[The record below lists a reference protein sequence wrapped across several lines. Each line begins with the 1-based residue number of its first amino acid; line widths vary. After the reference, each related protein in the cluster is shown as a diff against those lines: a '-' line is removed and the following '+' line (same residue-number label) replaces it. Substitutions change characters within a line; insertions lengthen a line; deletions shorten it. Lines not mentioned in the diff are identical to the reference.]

1 MLPMDRK
8 KHFDT
13 LFHVYYAKL
22 FFYASGIVGNDGD
35 AEDVVEEVFCDL
47 WAHIDTLEMGDRIQA
62 FLYRAVF
69 TRSLN
74 MLKRNA
80 LRQQRVGAVG
90 QVSDM
95 RVEQIESALADPHEN
110 MENAEMR
117 RQIDAAINALP
128 EKCRCVFRM
137 SYMDGKSNAEIAQ
150 ETGTS
155 PRTVEAHIHNAL
167 KFLRKRLW
175 SLTLGRQ
182 KIRTNSRCAVKSLQV
197 YG

>member
-1 MLPMDRK
+1 MLSMNRK

-13 LFHVYYAKL
+13 LFHAYYAKL

-47 WAHIDTLEMGDRIQA
+47 WTHIDTMEMGDRIQA

-80 LRQQRVGAVG
+80 LRQER
-90 QVSDM
+90 
-95 RVEQIESALADPHEN
+95 

-128 EKCRCVFRM
+128 EKCRSVFRM
-137 SYMDGKSNAEIAQ
+137 RYIEGKNNAEIAQ

-175 SLTLGRQ
+175 SLTLGRHD
-182 KIRTNSRCAVKSLQV
+182 IRKNSRYAVKSLQV

>member
-1 MLPMDRK
+1 MNELMMQS
-8 KHFDT
+8 
-13 LFHVYYAKL
+13 YAKIR
-22 FFYASGIVGNDGD
+22 GMNIK
-35 AEDVVEEVFCDL
+35 
-47 WAHIDTLEMGDRIQA
+47 
-62 FLYRAVF
+62 

-80 LRQQRVGAVG
+80 LRQQRVDAVRQIG
-90 QVSDM
+90 DM

-137 SYMDGKSNAEIAQ
+137 SYIEGKNNAEIAQ

-155 PRTVEAHIHNAL
+155 LRTVEAHIHNAL

-182 KIRTNSRCAVKSLQV
+182 DIRKNSRCVVKSLQTF
-197 YG
+197 YS

>member
-1 MLPMDRK
+1 MDRK

-47 WAHIDTLEMGDRIQA
+47 WAHIDTVEVGERIQA
-62 FLYRAVF
+62 FLHRAVF

-80 LRQQRVGAVG
+80 LRQQRVGAAS

-95 RVEQIESALADPHEN
+95 RVEQIESALADPHEC

-137 SYMDGKSNAEIAQ
+137 SYIEGKNNAEIAH

-155 PRTVEAHIHNAL
+155 LRTVEAHIHNAL

-182 KIRTNSRCAVKSLQV
+182 DIRKKSRCAVKSLQA